1 MKIYKPL
8 TSPLKTTL
16 EKQQFPQSTALPST
30 TINMTITTDFS
41 KHSETV
47 SLPEEIIMPKK
58 AFWGS
63 RLTATKGRELHKF
76 MKNNNL
82 KHLSTRQPTYWP
94 SDPNKIPALID
105 FCVTKGIDTKNTQ
118 LSHA

>member
-1 MKIYKPL
+1 M
-8 TSPLKTTL
+8 TS
-16 EKQQFPQSTALPST
+16 
-30 TINMTITTDFS
+30 TTDFA
-41 KHSETV
+41 KHSGNRFIAAGACTV
-47 SLPEEIIMPKK
+47 KNI
-58 AFWGS
+58 FWGS
-63 RLTATKGRELHKF
+63 RLTTKKGRELHKVT
-76 MKNNNL
+76 KDNNL

>member
-30 TINMTITTDFS
+30 TINMTITADFS

-58 AFWGS
+58 S
-63 RLTATKGRELHKF
+63 LL
-76 MKNNNL
+76 
-82 KHLSTRQPTYWP
+82 
-94 SDPNKIPALID
+94 
-105 FCVTKGIDTKNTQ
+105 GI
-118 LSHA
+118 